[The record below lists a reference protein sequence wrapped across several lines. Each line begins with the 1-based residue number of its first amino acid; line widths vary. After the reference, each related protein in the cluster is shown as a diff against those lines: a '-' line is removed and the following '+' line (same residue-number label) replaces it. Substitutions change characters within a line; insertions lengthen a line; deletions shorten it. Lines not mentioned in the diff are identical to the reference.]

1 MFNKKWKMIA
11 AFAAS
16 FSLVLSAGGASVMAS
31 STESNKTAAESTLDI
46 AGAADEQAG
55 ASQSDGGSLLDLAES
70 MEGQEAQEEEQDGLL
85 ALIDGAEEAP
95 AAQAEPAP
103 AEPAPSENAPTAEE
117 APEEAPAI
125 EAPTAEAAPEAQAE
139 PAPEAG
145 EIPLT
150 DVPGEAAPLDEG
162 AVLQTPQDEA
172 DGEAEADTEADTQAE
187 TEAAAEEAVVNYDK
201 LAPTGSVTDGVT
213 TLDVTGIVENVMP
226 SIVSVTATSVQKVRS
241 YFSAEPYEI
250 EGMGAG
256 SGIIISQNDTEL
268 LIATNYHITNG
279 SKDLTVCFSADAENE
294 DDLIV
299 PAVLKGET
307 NRDVDLAVLAV
318 KLSDI
323 KPEVYSQLKIATLG
337 SSDTLK
343 VGQAAIVIGNALGYG
358 QAVSTGIISAL
369 DRPVETETGSYREF
383 MTDASVNLGCSGGA
397 ILNTKGEVVGIVNAK
412 DTADYAEGMGYGI
425 PIDSAIPILQEMINR
440 ETRETVENHGYL
452 GITVVPVSEEASS
465 MYDMPQGA
473 YVYEVTE
480 GSAADQAGIEKG
492 NIITAFDGIP
502 VGSSDDLVNRI
513 GYYEVGETVK
523 VKLEVPDGGGYTAKE
538 VEVTLQAGAQ
548 STQDG
553 KEEENKDEEQ
563 AAPQEEND
571 PLSTP
576 EDGNNNGEPE
586 YYEPYGNDY
595 GFYYG
600 QGEDGRGYED
610 PFSWFF
616 GNNERGSDDGWGP
629 FYFGN

>member
-1 MFNKKWKMIA
+1 MFNRKWKMIA

-16 FSLVLSAGGASVMAS
+16 FSLVLSAGGMAVSAS
-31 STESNKTAAESTLDI
+31 SADQAGSAAVSTLDI
-46 AGAADEQAG
+46 AGNAQEEDKAEKTD
-55 ASQSDGGSLLDLAES
+55 SGSLLDLAES
-70 MEGQEAQEEEQDGLL
+70 MNNENTDEQKQDGLL
-85 ALIDGAEEAP
+85 ALIDNAEQNAEAAEGIDQAEPAPQAEEAP
-95 AAQAEPAP
+95 AEPAPKAEEAPAEPAPQAEEAPAEPAPQAEEAP
-103 AEPAPSENAPTAEE
+103 AEPAPS
-117 APEEAPAI
+117 
-125 EAPTAEAAPEAQAE
+125 
-139 PAPEAG
+139 
-145 EIPLT
+145 
-150 DVPGEAAPLDEG
+150 DEG
-162 AVLQTPQDEA
+162 AALQLTDPVQ
-172 DGEAEADTEADTQAE
+172 EAEAGD
-187 TEAAAEEAVVNYDK
+187 AAEEAVNYEK
-201 LAPTGSVTDGVT
+201 LAPTGSVTDGIT
-213 TLDVTGIVENVMP
+213 TLDVTAIVENVMP

-241 YFSAEPYEI
+241 YFSMEPYEI
-250 EGMGAG
+250 EGVGMG

-279 SKDLTVCFSADAENE
+279 SKDLTVCFSAEAEDE

-307 NRDVDLAVLAV
+307 NRDADIAVLAV

-323 KPEVYSQLKIATLG
+323 KPEVYSQLKVATLG
-337 SSDTLK
+337 SSSSLK
-343 VGQAAIVIGNALGYG
+343 VGQAAIVIGNALGFG

-369 DRPVETETGSYREF
+369 DRPIQTEAGSFQEF

-425 PIDSAIPILQEMINR
+425 PIDTAIPILQEMINR
-440 ETRETVENHGYL
+440 ETRETVDNHGYL

-473 YVYEVTE
+473 YVYEVQE
-480 GSAADQAGIEKG
+480 GSAAAQAGIEKG

-523 VKLEVPDGGGYTAKE
+523 VTLEVQDGSGYSAKE

-548 STQDG
+548 QEDD
-553 KEEENKDEEQ
+553 KEEPEKTEEGQ
-563 AAPQEEND
+563 DTPNEEEND
-571 PLSTP
+571 PLSVP
-576 EDGNNNGEPE
+576 EFDDGEPD
-586 YYEPYGNDY
+586 YYQPYGYGNDY
-595 GFYYG
+595 GYYYG
-600 QGEDGRGYED
+600 QDDGRGYGNSD
-610 PFSWFF
+610 PFDPFGWFS
-616 GNNERGSDDGWGP
+616 GNDERGNDGGWGS